1 VFEQQLQVIAEQLAN
16 ALERSVIIDDAA
28 LRPVAVSAQTGL
40 VDATRIEA
48 VLQRRT
54 SARHRRMLTEHG
66 IFKAREPV
74 SIPAPEPGSLPRLC
88 LPLAQRDQLL
98 GFLWLIDEPP
108 LTAAQIQRAKA
119 AAAQASRLLQQRATR
134 QTAEFGAFAGLADA
148 LLHANERD
156 RAAAARKLT
165 DEAAL
170 TGSPPYALALIRY
183 LADAPA
189 GEPGGLPQGA
199 GDADAPAGNLLRVA
213 GDLRRRAAP
222 GSFVLATPGEH
233 ELTAITTQDAT
244 GPLRDA
250 VRALPGAP
258 LVIGTASA
266 TAALEAVHAEL
277 VNARYAAEVAAAV
290 PAFSGAADWSELGS
304 YAVFQYLP
312 RDQAAPERICRGIT
326 ALLTEPTGMY
336 EATIRAYLDCGA
348 NVQQAAARLHI
359 HRTTLYWRLARV
371 TDLVAVDLSRGDD
384 RLKLHLALKLAELT
398 RRVGVGWLLGW
409 ELDCDG
415 RSFPGGLVMVM
426 RRSARVARPVP

>member
-1 VFEQQLQVIAEQLAN
+1 VFEQQLQVIAEQLAA

-40 VDATRIEA
+40 VDASRIEA

-54 SARHRRMLTEHG
+54 SARHRQMLTERG

-74 SIPAPEPGSLPRLC
+74 PIPAREPGSLPRLC
-88 LPLAQRDQLL
+88 LPLAHRDQLL

-108 LTAAQIQRAKA
+108 LTAAQVQRAQA
-119 AAAQASRLLQQRATR
+119 AAAQAARLLHQRAAR
-134 QTAEFGAFAGLADA
+134 QTAEFGTFAGLADA
-148 LLHANERD
+148 LLHADDED
-156 RAAAARKLT
+156 RAGAARKLT

-170 TGSPPYALALIRY
+170 TGSPPYALGLIRY

-189 GEPGGLPQGA
+189 GQR
-199 GDADAPAGNLLRVA
+199 DSLLQVA

-222 GSFVLATPGEH
+222 GSFVLATPAQH
-233 ELTAITTQDAT
+233 ELMAITTQDAT

-250 VRALPGAP
+250 VRALPGPP
-258 LVIGTASA
+258 LVIGTAGA
-266 TAALEAVHAEL
+266 AAALAAVHAERD
-277 VNARYAAEVAAAV
+277 NARYAAEVAAAV
-290 PAFSGAADWSELGS
+290 PAFSRAADWSELDS

-312 RDQAAPERICRGIT
+312 RDQAASERICPGIT
-326 ALLTEPTGMY
+326 AVLTERTGMY

-348 NVQQAAARLHI
+348 NVQQAAALLHI

-371 TDLVAVDLSRGDD
+371 TDLLAVDLSRGDD

-398 RRVGVGWLLGW
+398 RPGRRVT
-409 ELDCDG
+409 
-415 RSFPGGLVMVM
+415 
-426 RRSARVARPVP
+426 

>member
-1 VFEQQLQVIAEQLAN
+1 VYEQQLQVIAEQLAA

-40 VDATRIEA
+40 VDPSRIEA

-54 SARHRRMLTEHG
+54 GARHRQMLTERG

-74 SIPAPEPGSLPRLC
+74 PIPAPEPGSLPRLC
-88 LPLAQRDQLL
+88 LPLAHRDQLL

-108 LTAAQIQRAKA
+108 LTPAQIQRAQA
-119 AAAQASRLLQQRATR
+119 AAAQASRLLQQRAAR
-134 QTAEFGAFAGLADA
+134 QTAEFGTFNGLADE
-148 LLHANERD
+148 LLHANDRN

-170 TGSPPYALALIRY
+170 TGTPPYALGLIRY
-183 LADAPA
+183 LVVDAPA
-189 GEPGGLPQGA
+189 GQH
-199 GDADAPAGNLLRVA
+199 DSLLQVA

-222 GSFVLATPGEH
+222 GSFVLATPGQH
-233 ELTAITTQDAT
+233 ELMAISTQDAT

-250 VRALPGAP
+250 VRALPGPP
-258 LVIGTASA
+258 LIIGTAGA
-266 TAALEAVHAEL
+266 AAALEAVHAEL
-277 VNARYAAEVAAAV
+277 DNARYAAEVAAAV
-290 PAFSGAADWSELGS
+290 PAFSRAADWGELDS

-326 ALLTEPTGMY
+326 ALLTERTGMY

-348 NVQQAAARLHI
+348 NVHQAAALLHI

-371 TDLVAVDLSRGDD
+371 TDLLGVDLSRGDD

-398 RRVGVGWLLGW
+398 RPGRRVT
-409 ELDCDG
+409 
-415 RSFPGGLVMVM
+415 
-426 RRSARVARPVP
+426 